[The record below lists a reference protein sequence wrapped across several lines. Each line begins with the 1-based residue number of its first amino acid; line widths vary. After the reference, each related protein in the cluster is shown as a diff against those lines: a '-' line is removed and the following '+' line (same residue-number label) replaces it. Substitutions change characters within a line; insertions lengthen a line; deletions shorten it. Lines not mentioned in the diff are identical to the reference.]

1 MVKKVL
7 KQTARKGAWFI
18 RLRGSYLPV
27 SWQGWLTYVPFTAY
41 LVFAQ
46 LYGRWE
52 TNSIAQAILFIV
64 PNYVAAAAVMTYVAR
79 LKS

>member
-1 MVKKVL
+1 MKKHIKPKV
-7 KQTARKGAWFI
+7 RKGAWFV

-27 SWQGWLTYVPFTAY
+27 SWQGWLTYVPFIAY

-46 LYGRWE
+46 LYGRGE
-52 TNSIAQAILFIV
+52 TNSVAQAILFIV
-64 PNYVAAAAVMTYVAR
+64 PNYVAAAAVMTYIAR